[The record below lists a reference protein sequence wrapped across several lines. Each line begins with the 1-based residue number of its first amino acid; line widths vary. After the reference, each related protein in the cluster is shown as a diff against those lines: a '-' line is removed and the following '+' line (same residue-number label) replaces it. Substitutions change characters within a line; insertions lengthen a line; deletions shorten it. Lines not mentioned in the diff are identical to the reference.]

1 MVYVQSIRGKKLMP
15 CSKTKARHLL
25 KAKRAKIINYEP
37 FTIKLLF
44 KCENKTQP
52 ITLGVDTGSKVVGLS
67 ATTSKKELFSGEF
80 ELRNNIVKLISTRAK
95 LRRSRRSRKT
105 RYRPAR
111 FLNRRRT
118 KKKGWLPP
126 SIKNKLN
133 AHVKTIDSAINLLP
147 VTKIILETA
156 KFNIAKINNPEIK
169 DYTSGPQKGFAN
181 VRAYILARDNYQCQ
195 SCKKKNVKLQVHHI
209 ESRKTGG
216 NAPNNLI
223 TLCEE
228 CHLKY
233 HSGDLKLNFK
243 RGKSFR
249 DATFM
254 SILRKRLPTQLR
266 EKYSSIQIEE
276 TFGYITKANREKAGL
291 PKEHRYDAWAISN
304 NPNAQL
310 GSEWWKMKQVQK
322 HNRKIHKATPKKG
335 GKRDLEQSPYKTH
348 GYRLY
353 DKIKFNNE
361 IFFIIARRLN
371 GCFTLKNIKT
381 GTLLDKMQKF
391 ISFYSVRNNSVLLER
406 RNNQY
411 ECS

>member
-1 MVYVQSIRGKKLMP
+1 MIYVQSIRGKKLMP
-15 CSKTKARHLL
+15 CSETKARHLL

-52 ITLGVDTGSKVVGLS
+52 ITLGVDTGSKIVGLS

-80 ELRNNIVKLISTRAK
+80 ELRNNIVNLISNRAQF
-95 LRRSRRSRKT
+95 RRNRRSRKT

-111 FLNRRRT
+111 FSNRIKT

-126 SIKNKLN
+126 SVQNKLN
-133 AHVKTIDSAINLLP
+133 AHIKIIGDIIDLLP

-156 KFNIAKINNPEIK
+156 KFNIAKINNPEIE

-181 VRAYILARDNYQCQ
+181 IRAYVLARDNYQCQ

-228 CHLKY
+228 CHSKY
-233 HSGDLKLNFK
+233 HSGNLKLKLK
-243 RGKSFR
+243 RGKSFK
-249 DATFM
+249 DASFM
-254 SILRKRLPTQLR
+254 SILRKRLSIRLN

-276 TFGYITKANREKAGL
+276 TFGYITKLNREKAGL
-291 PKEHRYDAWAISN
+291 TKEHRYDAWAISN
-304 NPNAQL
+304 NPNARL
-310 GSEWWKMKQVQK
+310 SSAWWKMKQVRK
-322 HNRKIHKATPKKG
+322 HNRKLRKTIDRKG
-335 GKRDLEQSPYKTH
+335 GNRSLQQSPYKIY

-361 IFFIIARRLN
+361 VFLIVARRLN

-381 GTLLDKMQKF
+381 GTLLNKMKKF
-391 ISFYSVRNNSVLLER
+391 ISFYSVRNNSVLLEQR
-406 RNNQY
+406 RII
-411 ECS
+411 